1 MSNFGLRR
9 SNCGLRR
16 NSLMSLLCSLYHLR
30 HCSMK
35 LVKNGES
42 VIGLQKLSCDCDVM

>member
-16 NSLMSLLCSLYHLR
+16 NSLMSLLHSSLYHLR
-30 HCSMK
+30 QCSMK
-35 LVKNGES
+35 LVKNGE
-42 VIGLQKLSCDCDVM
+42 IKEMCH